1 MVVFDFG
8 SHSFKA
14 GYAYSFPSEEEPRL
28 VRPSAVEVQPAA
40 SSSSAASIADAE
52 RIRPTV
58 QRGQIASFEGLESL
72 IHHSLYESLGWPLGG
87 EGGNVVIS
95 EPMLTSRAERER
107 LTQLMFEVCVRLW
120 CVVHDL
126 CT

>member
-14 GYAYSFPSEEEPRL
+14 GYAYSFPSDEEPRL
-28 VRPSAVEVQPAA
+28 VRSSQFETVQPSA
-40 SSSSAASIADAE
+40 SSSSASIADAE
-52 RIRPTV
+52 RIRPTF

-107 LTQLMFEVCVRLW
+107 LTQLMFEVCYTGVLHV
-120 CVVHDL
+120 CDA
-126 CT
+126 